1 MVWRQQRCERPTVLS
16 ACSAPPR
23 ATLLTH
29 AAIWCSRSR
38 CLSHWKRSV
47 SLEVCIPGRDF
58 RPRDF
63 MAQKR
68 ANRRLHK
75 SCDGHMSSRVKKCGT
90 VFRKEGSLVQL
101 EKVSVRLV
109 GACLRLGSARMELLR
124 SFLTEIRMRMEG
136 KGEKLYDPSGS
147 PS

>member
-1 MVWRQQRCERPTVLS
+1 MV
-16 ACSAPPR
+16 
-23 ATLLTH
+23 
-29 AAIWCSRSR
+29 AA
-38 CLSHWKRSV
+38 KRRTK
-47 SLEVCIPGRDF
+47 GRDF

-75 SCDGHMSSRVKKCGT
+75 SCDGQTHMSSRVKKCGT
-90 VFRKEGSLVQL
+90 VFRNEGNLVQL

-109 GACLRLGSARMELLR
+109 GACLRLGPARIELLR